1 MLIFPD
7 ESSATLKSTS
17 TMHDTLNTIMDTSK
31 QLIIA
36 LEKSDW
42 LDRLLI
48 LSGLGFFLLVVL
60 FILKQRIVDRG
71 LRIAFWW
78 TRFLPDV
85 KLGGGRSPGL
95 EVRTVLT
102 AATTTASAA
111 LTASS
116 TALSSL
122 RTSTQLKQ
130 DRRGWSLMSQL
141 CQSWRTFLG
150 YLPPL
155 HWLRLVHTPLP
166 RRRPRTM
173 NGQIILD
180 SMMNY
185 DTVVVRNIDIAIPP
199 SVSRPAIAAL
209 PRSVLC

>member
-1 MLIFPD
+1 MTMTSEIFTPIFPD

-85 KLGGGRSPGL
+85 KLGGGRSTGID
-95 EVRTVLT
+95 VGTVLT

-116 TALSSL
+116 TALSLLANQHTTSAESSEMGSDEPASSILENIPGVSFATSL
-122 RTSTQLKQ
+122 ASPGTYPIAETSSQNDERTDHS
-130 DRRGWSLMSQL
+130 
-141 CQSWRTFLG
+141 
-150 YLPPL
+150 
-155 HWLRLVHTPLP
+155 
-166 RRRPRTM
+166 
-173 NGQIILD
+173 GQHDEL
-180 SMMNY
+180 
-185 DTVVVRNIDIAIPP
+185 
-199 SVSRPAIAAL
+199 
-209 PRSVLC
+209 

>member
-1 MLIFPD
+1 
-7 ESSATLKSTS
+7 
-17 TMHDTLNTIMDTSK
+17 MHDTLNTIMDTSK

-85 KLGGGRSPGL
+85 KSGGGRSTGL
-95 EVRTVLT
+95 EVGTVLT
-102 AATTTASAA
+102 TATTTASAA

-116 TALSSL
+116 TALSLIANQHATRAEPSGMESDEPASSIL
-122 RTSTQLKQ
+122 ENIPGVAS
-130 DRRGWSLMSQL
+130 S
-141 CQSWRTFLG
+141 
-150 YLPPL
+150 
-155 HWLRLVHTPLP
+155 TPLASP
-166 RRRPRTM
+166 GTYPIAETSSQNDERTDQS
-173 NGQIILD
+173 GHHDEL
-180 SMMNY
+180 
-185 DTVVVRNIDIAIPP
+185 
-199 SVSRPAIAAL
+199 
-209 PRSVLC
+209 